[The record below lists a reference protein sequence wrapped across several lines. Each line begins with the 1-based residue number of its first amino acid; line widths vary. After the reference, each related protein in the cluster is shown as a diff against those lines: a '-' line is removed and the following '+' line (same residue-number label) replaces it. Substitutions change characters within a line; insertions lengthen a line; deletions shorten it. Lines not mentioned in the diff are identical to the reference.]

1 MNVPVRQ
8 SGQAFD
14 IIHTGFA
21 DIASLKG
28 DVVIPASAKGTVKI
42 AVAGDFTDIG
52 FCCRIKIAIVF
63 HSAASSYFLF
73 GLCQDQWNR
82 AFDLSAA
89 L

>member
-28 DVVIPASAKGTVKI
+28 DAVGVFPAKGTAFWFCRAKH
-42 AVAGDFTDIG
+42 IG
-52 FCCRIKIAIVF
+52 T
-63 HSAASSYFLF
+63 SSY
-73 GLCQDQWNR
+73 
-82 AFDLSAA
+82 LS